1 MLCRNDLKVLDY
13 LSKPF
18 DRNELDLSGMFFL
31 NLLKY
36 LNLYW
41 MKPASFVLPS
51 HMFRAWGKTQLLS
64 KQVLPTFLP
73 LAMSLVFQ
81 KRMYVAVS
89 WC

>member
-1 MLCRNDLKVLDY
+1 MLCRNDLKVLGY

-18 DRNELDLSGMFFL
+18 DKNELDLSGMFFR

-41 MKPASFVLPS
+41 MKRASFVLPS
-51 HMFRAWGKTQLLS
+51 HMFRALGKTQLLS

-73 LAMSLVFQ
+73 LAMNLAFQ
-81 KRMYVAVS
+81 KRMYVVVS

>member
-18 DRNELDLSGMFFL
+18 DKNELDLSGMFFL

-36 LNLYW
+36 SSLYW
-41 MKPASFVLPS
+41 MRHASFELPS
-51 HMFRAWGKTQLLS
+51 HMFRALGKTQLLS

-81 KRMYVAVS
+81 RKMYVRVS